1 MFRWLSRDGRRLL
14 AARVTRSFGYGF
26 LAVALGSYLKDL
38 RYTGVEVGL
47 VLTVALASAALSSIA
62 VGFRGDAWGR
72 RRVLMAYALLMAAAG
87 LILLLDSSLPFI
99 LLAVAV
105 GTVSPTGG
113 DIGPFVSLEQAMLP
127 QAADPARRTDAF
139 AVYNLAAT
147 ISASLGAL
155 FSGLPAFMGPVLG
168 LSAVP
173 YAALFGAYALLGIVT
188 FVIYASLSP
197 SLEAADRQPL
207 RRMAP
212 EARGRVGRLSG
223 LFATDSFGGGFVLQ
237 SFVAYWFASVY
248 LVDPIA
254 LAAIFFAA
262 NMLASLSFL
271 VAARLAAR
279 VGLLNVMV
287 FTHLPSNVLLMLVP
301 LMPSLPLALGAYL
314 ARMSLS
320 QMDVPTRQSYTMSVV
335 PPEDRTAAASST
347 TIARNLGQSVSP
359 SLGGAAYALWVAAP
373 FLLGGGIKIAYD
385 LALYATFRGVV
396 LEPVT
401 AQEGS
406 RTRSASAPPSPGTPR
421 RPGP

>member
-14 AARVTRSFGYGF
+14 VARVTRSFGYGF
-26 LAVALGSYLKDL
+26 LAAAVGAYLKDL

-87 LILLLDSSLPFI
+87 LLLPLASPLPFP
-99 LLAVAV
+99 LLAVAGGPV
-105 GTVSPTGG
+105 TPTGG

-147 ISASLGAL
+147 LSASLGAL

-212 EARGRVGRLSG
+212 EGRGAVGRLSG
-223 LFATDSFGGGFVLQ
+223 LRPAGSFRGGGVLP
-237 SFVAYWFASVY
+237 SFVAHG
-248 LVDPIA
+248 
-254 LAAIFFAA
+254 
-262 NMLASLSFL
+262 
-271 VAARLAAR
+271 VA
-279 VGLLNVMV
+279 
-287 FTHLPSNVLLMLVP
+287 
-301 LMPSLPLALGAYL
+301 
-314 ARMSLS
+314 
-320 QMDVPTRQSYTMSVV
+320 
-335 PPEDRTAAASST
+335 
-347 TIARNLGQSVSP
+347 
-359 SLGGAAYALWVAAP
+359 
-373 FLLGGGIKIAYD
+373 
-385 LALYATFRGVV
+385 RG
-396 LEPVT
+396 
-401 AQEGS
+401 
-406 RTRSASAPPSPGTPR
+406 
-421 RPGP
+421 